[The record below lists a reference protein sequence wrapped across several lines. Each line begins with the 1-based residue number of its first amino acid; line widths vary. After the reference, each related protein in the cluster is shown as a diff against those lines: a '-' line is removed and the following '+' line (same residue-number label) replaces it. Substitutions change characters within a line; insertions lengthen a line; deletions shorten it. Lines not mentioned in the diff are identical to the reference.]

1 MFCGSAELCASAGAV
16 CVFEAFLAIYR
27 PGRGHDHHVG
37 RDRGSRGLDCDPSGD
52 RVRLG
57 PGFPPSTPHNIGR
70 RRGVAQPSELPRR
83 VVESSSLRA
92 ICNVFPP
99 DTNNPLPTRI
109 QDRALQGQPQPP
121 GPAVAPQSRF
131 QQKPAL
137 CLP

>member
-1 MFCGSAELCASAGAV
+1 MRLGGAV
-16 CVFEAFLAIYR
+16 CLRMGVCLQAFLAIYR

-37 RDRGSRGLDCDPSGD
+37 RDRGSRGPDCDPSGD

-70 RRGVAQPSELPRR
+70 RRGVVQPSELPRR
-83 VVESSSLRA
+83 VVESNSLRA
-92 ICNVFPP
+92 ICNAFPS
-99 DTNNPLPTRI
+99 DTNSPLPTRI

-121 GPAVAPQSRF
+121 GAAVAPQSRF

>member
-37 RDRGSRGLDCDPSGD
+37 RDRGNRGLDCDPSGD

-83 VVESSSLRA
+83 VVASNSLHA
-92 ICNVFPP
+92 TCSVFLLDTSNLPP
-99 DTNNPLPTRI
+99 IHI
-109 QDRALQGQPQPP
+109 QELALR
-121 GPAVAPQSRF
+121 V
-131 QQKPAL
+131 
-137 CLP
+137 